1 MNICFLEYESD
12 SEEGIIGGGANQQPS
27 RSTLRDILGSFGK
40 GKKRQ
45 VKRSKLRPNSEASLD
60 EADAGVI
67 IGPPMGNQLSSA
79 EEAFGSARLS
89 SSTAPPTPSTE
100 SPAFRSRSVT
110 DGALNFFTP
119 NSSRKLTGSG
129 GSSRSKKSSRK
140 LISSPISSN
149 VPDQSING
157 TSYTPVSD
165 LQQQKLFQQ
174 QQLKLQREEE
184 NLISFDNHQEDSL
197 ISFDPI
203 DVGNVAHNTDGQVG
217 GGQAEKKTGPVHT
230 DTSSSMS
237 SSGSLPDTSTASN
250 YLSPNN
256 RHVSFICFI
265 FYLIYPGRIGKLS
278 CLFNKSPIFLN
289 NVFLFVSS
297 TTLETFIEF

>member
-1 MNICFLEYESD
+1 
-12 SEEGIIGGGANQQPS
+12 
-27 RSTLRDILGSFGK
+27 
-40 GKKRQ
+40 
-45 VKRSKLRPNSEASLD
+45 
-60 EADAGVI
+60 
-67 IGPPMGNQLSSA
+67 MGNQPSSA

-110 DGALNFFTP
+110 DGGSISKLFTP

-197 ISFDPI
+197 ISFDVVN
-203 DVGNVAHNTDGQVG
+203 DAQNNDQVG
-217 GGQAEKKTGPVHT
+217 GGQAEKKTSPVHT
-230 DTSSSMS
+230 DTSSNMS

-250 YLSPNN
+250 YLSPND
-256 RHVSFICFI
+256 RHVGFICLIFI
-265 FYLIYPGRIGKLS
+265 IILLSEFTQGGRQHWA
-278 CLFNKSPIFLN
+278 
-289 NVFLFVSS
+289 VY
-297 TTLETFIEF
+297 

>member
-1 MNICFLEYESD
+1 MLFTKKIFSFTLIVILIFFVEYESD
-12 SEEGIIGGGANQQPS
+12 SEEGIIGGGVNQQPS

-110 DGALNFFTP
+110 DGGAISNFFTP

-157 TSYTPVSD
+157 TSYTPVID

-203 DVGNVAHNTDGQVG
+203 DSSLHSGNGAQNIEQVT
-217 GGQAEKKTGPVHT
+217 GGQAEKKTGPGLT

-250 YLSPNN
+250 YLSPNDRN
-256 RHVSFICFI
+256 VGFII
-265 FYLIYPGRIGKLS
+265 K
-278 CLFNKSPIFLN
+278 KK
-289 NVFLFVSS
+289 
-297 TTLETFIEF
+297 

>member
-1 MNICFLEYESD
+1 MKRNKKKYHFADNTLNRIYIFSEYESD

-67 IGPPMGNQLSSA
+67 INPPMGNQPSSA

-110 DGALNFFTP
+110 DGGSISKLFTP

-197 ISFDPI
+197 ISFDVVN
-203 DVGNVAHNTDGQVG
+203 DAQNNDQVG
-217 GGQAEKKTGPVHT
+217 GGQAEKKTSPVHT
-230 DTSSSMS
+230 DTSSNMS

-250 YLSPNN
+250 YLSPND
-256 RHVSFICFI
+256 RHVGFICLIFI
-265 FYLIYPGRIGKLS
+265 IILLSEFTQGGREHWA
-278 CLFNKSPIFLN
+278 
-289 NVFLFVSS
+289 VY
-297 TTLETFIEF
+297 